1 MFLECRLAWALPAVS
16 RVPGVLVSALPGN
29 WGEAHGW
36 PPQHE
41 GLGPVSSV
49 LTVAGWWLVGN
60 WFAEKVTLR

>member
-1 MFLECRLAWALPAVS
+1 M
-16 RVPGVLVSALPGN
+16 SALPGN